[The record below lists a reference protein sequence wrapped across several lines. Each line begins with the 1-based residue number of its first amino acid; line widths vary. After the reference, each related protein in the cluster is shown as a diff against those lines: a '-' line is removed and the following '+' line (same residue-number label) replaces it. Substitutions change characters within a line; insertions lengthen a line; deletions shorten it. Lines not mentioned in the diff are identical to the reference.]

1 MTESTKNLISALN
14 TMQKR
19 KQWIMESSERERERE
34 RERVESER
42 VMHD

>member
-1 MTESTKNLISALN
+1 VTESTKNLISALN

-34 RERVESER
+34 RGVRKS
-42 VMHD
+42 DA